1 MHKLWAKFYLYNAN
15 EYGVDILFIAKL
27 LSGIKPGM
35 SSLCLEIEVKFFLAP
50 FHIKKC
56 LKPITCPHLILAIF
70 IFWNTCNEIQPSLKE
85 LGEGIN
91 QKPRNLEISK

>member
-1 MHKLWAKFYLYNAN
+1 MQMNMGYFIHCQTLIGYQTGYVKFMLGNR
-15 EYGVDILFIAKL
+15 GKILF
-27 LSGIKPGM
+27 G
-35 SSLCLEIEVKFFLAP
+35 
-50 FHIKKC
+50 
-56 LKPITCPHLILAIF
+56 PISYSKMFETNYLPHLILAIL